1 MKHHLIDVKTH
12 WRICL
17 VTFIIGFA
25 GAFLFAWARLPLPWV
40 TGPLFF
46 TTILALSGFKLWI
59 PLWLRP
65 PSLAVLG
72 ILFGST
78 ISPHFIDQFIL
89 WFPSMCAVLIFVLVT
104 IPFGSAYLFYVGK
117 YDFVTSLLSAA
128 PGGLIPMTLLG
139 KSYNAD
145 ERVIAVVQTFRLVL
159 TILIIP
165 LAFQLFGG
173 YVASGNIGTGGSVA
187 AYLPGDILP
196 TALACVLGYF
206 LAVIARL
213 PAPSLMGPIIVIAF
227 LRFNGWIES
236 EIPDSLVAVSQVFI
250 GISIALPFN
259 KARVRE
265 ILFDIIHASVSSFI
279 AISFSVL
286 FALITAQFVSESA
299 ESLILAF
306 APGGFA
312 EMALIGFGLG
322 LEISFVISHQILRFF
337 LIVLGIPIIMMIAR
351 GKPNKKNVD
360 KFQYH

>member
-1 MKHHLIDVKTH
+1 MKHHLIDVRTH
-12 WRICL
+12 WRTCL
-17 VTFIIGFA
+17 VTLFIGFA
-25 GAFLFAWARLPLPWV
+25 GAFLFAWAKLPLPWV
-40 TGPLFF
+40 TGPLFV
-46 TTILALSGFKLWI
+46 TTILALSGFQLWM

-72 ILFGST
+72 VLFGST
-78 ISPHFIDQFIL
+78 ISPDFVDQVIF
-89 WFPSMCAVLIFVLVT
+89 WFPSMCAVLVFVLVT
-104 IPFGSAYLFYVGK
+104 IPFGTTYLIFVGK

-139 KSYNAD
+139 QSYNAD
-145 ERVIAVVQTFRLVL
+145 DRVITVVQTFRLVL

-173 YVASGNIGTGGSVA
+173 YVPSGNIGTGGSFA

-259 KARVRE
+259 GTRVRK
-265 ILFDIIHASVSSFI
+265 IFVDIVHASASSLI

-286 FALITAQFVSESA
+286 FALITAQFVSSSA
-299 ESLILAF
+299 EALILAF

-337 LIVLGIPIIMMIAR
+337 LIVLGIPIVMMIAKGR
-351 GKPNKKNVD
+351 PDKKNVD
-360 KFQYH
+360 NFQ

>member
-12 WRICL
+12 WRTCL
-17 VTFIIGFA
+17 VTLVIGFA
-25 GAFLFAWARLPLPWV
+25 SAFLFAWAKMPLPWV
-40 TGPLFF
+40 TGPLFV
-46 TTILALSGFKLWI
+46 TTILALSGFQLWI

-72 ILFGST
+72 VLFGST
-78 ISPHFIDQFIL
+78 ISPDFVDQVIFWL
-89 WFPSMCAVLIFVLVT
+89 PSMCAVFVFVLVT
-104 IPFGSAYLFYVGK
+104 IPFGTAYLVFVGR

-139 KSYNAD
+139 QSYNAD
-145 ERVIAVVQTFRLVL
+145 VRVITVVQTFRLVL

-173 YVASGNIGTGGSVA
+173 YVPSGNIGTGGSFA

-236 EIPDSLVAVSQVFI
+236 EIVGWLEGRPRGICAEQVV
-250 GISIALPFN
+250 
-259 KARVRE
+259 RV
-265 ILFDIIHASVSSFI
+265 D
-279 AISFSVL
+279 
-286 FALITAQFVSESA
+286 
-299 ESLILAF
+299 
-306 APGGFA
+306 G
-312 EMALIGFGLG
+312 
-322 LEISFVISHQILRFF
+322 
-337 LIVLGIPIIMMIAR
+337 
-351 GKPNKKNVD
+351 
-360 KFQYH
+360 